1 MALGVAG
8 AGVTRGIEQARGSA
22 AAAEPGAPRRK
33 KRCQVTSPPGVRGP
47 TQPTPILR

>member
-8 AGVTRGIEQARGSA
+8 AGVTRGIEQAQGIGGGRGA
-22 AAAEPGAPRRK
+22 RGPAAEETVPGDVAA
-33 KRCQVTSPPGVRGP
+33 GVRRP